1 MSKDGKRE
9 PLLDPV
15 AFAEGQAAHYAEQAE
30 QAAPG
35 SAQRLRWEHVAQEWR
50 QAAADARADRAEI
63 ER

>member
-1 MSKDGKRE
+1 MSENGKRA

-30 QAAPG
+30 WAEPG

-50 QAAADARADRAEI
+50 QAAAEARTERAGVTP
-63 ER
+63 